1 MPTVEQAIGANIW
14 PVVFLCVI
22 MMKRQLYAWALGK
35 LSRKVQVMSKRWTV
49 INSDVS
55 VSWCDT
61 FGGFYFTIN
70 SFVHSAK

>member
-1 MPTVEQAIGANIW
+1 
-14 PVVFLCVI
+14 
-22 MMKRQLYAWALGK
+22 MMNRQLYAWALGK

-61 FGGFYFTIN
+61 ADIYLVAFILQSTVLFTAQYRFKI
-70 SFVHSAK
+70 